1 MHEKISGKITF
12 AVHNKILR
20 RREKME
26 ECYAAVADKL
36 TVFRR
41 RQLIVDI
48 GSWTLDLMPIEDM
61 IRMRETVLRRRWV
74 DYMHE
79 NN

>member
-1 MHEKISGKITF
+1 
-12 AVHNKILR
+12 
-20 RREKME
+20 ME